1 MIKYFHGYELS
12 LVAKKFRDR
21 TETLYFESL
30 VTIVKIMHQSSP
42 TPPPPSPHRP
52 SGLRCGLK
60 QTAQQR
66 RDSTNDQDGDNPGN
80 FPYVSVSAEPKPQFA
95 TKSSKRLC
103 RIDSVCNVIGELSK
117 TKPPGTRNSIADL
130 NLSQICIR
138 YD

>member
-42 TPPPPSPHRP
+42 TPPPPSSSHRP
-52 SGLRCGLK
+52 SGLRRGLK

-66 RDSTNDQDGDNPGN
+66 QDSTNDQDGDNLGN
-80 FPYVSVSAEPKPQFA
+80 FPYVSVSAEPKPH
-95 TKSSKRLC
+95 L
-103 RIDSVCNVIGELSK
+103 
-117 TKPPGTRNSIADL
+117 PPKVEKD
-130 NLSQICIR
+130 CVV
-138 YD
+138 

>member
-30 VTIVKIMHQSSP
+30 VKIVKIMHQSSP
-42 TPPPPSPHRP
+42 TPPPPPPSPHRP
-52 SGLRCGLK
+52 SGLSRGLK

-80 FPYVSVSAEPKPQFA
+80 FPYVSMSAEPKPHLPPKV
-95 TKSSKRLC
+95 TKDC
-103 RIDSVCNVIGELSK
+103 VE
-117 TKPPGTRNSIADL
+117 
-130 NLSQICIR
+130 
-138 YD
+138 